1 MYVLGFMQRM
11 CTMGAFSTK
20 ESSPIGEGRFFA
32 ETSQS
37 EQTVASLFWK
47 KFFFYNIKTFFKN
60 IFLWYNIKR

>member
-1 MYVLGFMQRM
+1 
-11 CTMGAFSTK
+11 MGAFSTK